1 MNEMY
6 VITVLMLYTLLVLSE
21 TLLNTYRL
29 LMNESNTIEDI
40 FIYPKQSFINLIH
53 IKVTPLILKVNQK
66 KDYRL
71 NMKRRPPIIL
81 VAH

>member
-6 VITVLMLYTLLVLSE
+6 VLTVLMLYTLLVLSE

-29 LMNESNTIEDI
+29 LVKEADTEDK
-40 FIYPKQSFINLIH
+40 FIYPKLSFIKSIH
-53 IKVTPLILKVNQK
+53 TKVTPLILRINPK
-66 KDYRL
+66 KDYLL